1 MQKTKQTN
9 TKPLVITITTAAII
23 AAVTTTS
30 LSAATQAFAKINCK
44 ERGTFTVC
52 SGGESIKNC
61 ATCEGRTDPGGGGRR
76 TVIDEGG
83 FAVSHSGGGGAN
95 LELGS
100 GQILVGGG
108 GGHFTTEGPD
118 VAGSGQHLKGPGG
131 NSGNVPP

>member
-1 MQKTKQTN
+1 MQKTKQTGS
-9 TKPLVITITTAAII
+9 KLLVIAITTAAII

-61 ATCEGRTDPGGGGRR
+61 ATCGGRTDPGGGGGR
-76 TVIDEGG
+76 TVTDESGVAVG
-83 FAVSHSGGGGAN
+83 FSGGGGHH
-95 LELGS
+95 LELGA

-108 GGHFTTEGPD
+108 GGHFAEDRPSVG
-118 VAGSGQHLKGPGG
+118 GSGEHEQGPGG
-131 NSGNVPP
+131 NSQ